1 MSNKEALLN
10 QLDQALILQDISLDD
25 DVQDKLIDYLLL
37 LERWNKTYNLTAVR
51 DLEEMIP
58 RHLID
63 SLMIMSFLDGKRFI
77 DVGTGAGLPGMAI
90 AIALPET
97 NWVLLDS
104 NQKKTRFLTQ
114 VVIELGLK
122 NVEVVHSR
130 IEDYKD
136 DGGFDMATSRAVTT
150 LVALQEQVRH
160 LCSNLLAMKGQIP
173 DDELKELPEHC
184 SVAIHQTQVV
194 GDPAERSILII
205 KDKNIITGENQ

>member
-1 MSNKEALLN
+1 MNKETLLN

-25 DVQDKLIDYLLL
+25 DVQEKLINYLLL

-51 DLEEMIP
+51 DLTEMIP

-63 SLMIMSFLDGKRFI
+63 SLTIMSYLDGKRFI
-77 DVGTGAGLPGMAI
+77 DVGTGAGLPGMVI
-90 AIALPET
+90 AIALAET

-136 DGGFDMATSRAVTT
+136 EEPFDMATSRAVTT
-150 LVALQEQVRH
+150 LVALREQVQH
-160 LCSNLLAMKGQIP
+160 LCPNLLAMKGQIP
-173 DDELKELPEHC
+173 DDELKELPEEC
-184 SVAIHQTQVV
+184 SVAIHQLQIA
-194 GDPAERSILII
+194 GDPAERSIIII
-205 KDKNIITGENQ
+205 KGKNQ

>member
-1 MSNKEALLN
+1 MSNRDALLN
-10 QLDQALILQDISLDD
+10 QLDHALVLQDISLDD
-25 DVQDKLIDYLLL
+25 DVQNKLIDYLLL

-51 DLEEMIP
+51 DPVEMIP

-63 SLMIMSFLDGKRFI
+63 SLTIMSYLDGKRFI
-77 DVGTGAGLPGMAI
+77 DVGTGGGLPGMVI

-114 VVIELGLK
+114 VVIELGLE

-136 DGGFDMATSRAVTT
+136 EEPFDMATSRAVTT
-150 LVALQEQVRH
+150 LVALRDQVRH
-160 LCSNLLAMKGQIP
+160 LGPNLLAMKGQIP
-173 DDELKELPEHC
+173 DDELKELPEEC
-184 SVAIHQTQVV
+184 SVAIHTVQVA
-194 GDPAERSILII
+194 GDSAERSIIII
-205 KDKNIITGENQ
+205 KEKNQ